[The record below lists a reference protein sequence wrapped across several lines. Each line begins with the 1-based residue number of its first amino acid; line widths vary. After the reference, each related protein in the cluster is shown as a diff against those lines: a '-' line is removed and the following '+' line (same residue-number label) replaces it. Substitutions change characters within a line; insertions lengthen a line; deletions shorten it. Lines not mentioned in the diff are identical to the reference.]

1 MGAIIDANHRGGCRD
16 DEFSHNL
23 EWGTLMQIVSPNFQK
38 LPLGIH
44 QNTPFKAK
52 KFQFFPLRRG
62 LPHTLPRRTPILNPT
77 KPSPKIPAR
86 FMSVAAIADR
96 PHLTTSN
103 EASADV
109 FYFYQ
114 SQTRLA
120 LQPTPLCTYNV
131 LFTRH

>member
-52 KFQFFPLRRG
+52 KSNFFLWEEGFPIPFPGGPQFW
-62 LPHTLPRRTPILNPT
+62 TQ
-77 KPSPKIPAR
+77 PSLHPK
-86 FMSVAAIADR
+86 
-96 PHLTTSN
+96 
-103 EASADV
+103 
-109 FYFYQ
+109 YQ
-114 SQTRLA
+114 
-120 LQPTPLCTYNV
+120 PDLC
-131 LFTRH
+131 L